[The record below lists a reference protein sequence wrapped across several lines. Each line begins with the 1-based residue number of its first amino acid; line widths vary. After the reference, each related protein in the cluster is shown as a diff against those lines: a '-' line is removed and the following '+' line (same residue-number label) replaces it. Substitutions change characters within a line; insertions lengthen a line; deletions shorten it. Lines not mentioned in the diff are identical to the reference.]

1 MRAVGSSKDTAT
13 GTATERGPGLV
24 LRMLPFGRYT
34 QGPGSVVERSMRVHS
49 RTWVIMVSG
58 FAEPVVY
65 LLAFQI
71 GFGALVGQVVGP
83 GGQLVDYVAF
93 VAPALLAASAM
104 NGAVFE
110 TTYPVFFKLR
120 YAKVYDAMLATPL
133 GPVDI
138 ALGEISWAVLRGG
151 VYSVAFVLV
160 MAVMGL
166 LSSPFAV
173 LLVPAA
179 LVVSFAFAS
188 VGMALSTFLRSPSQF
203 DYIRLVVMPLFLF
216 SATFYPVSVYPESV
230 RWLVHISPLYHGVEL
245 MRGLAAGVLDVSMI
259 GHVGVL
265 AALAAVGIAATSRRI
280 GALLLG

>member
-1 MRAVGSSKDTAT
+1 MAA
-13 GTATERGPGLV
+13 ALA
-24 LRMLPFGRYT
+24 LRILPFGRYT
-34 QGPGSVVERSMRVHS
+34 GRPGAVVERSIRVHS
-49 RTWVIMVSG
+49 RTWTLMVSG

-65 LLAFQI
+65 LLAFQV
-71 GFGALVGQVVGP
+71 GFGSLVGQVIGP
-83 GGQLVDYVAF
+83 GGQQLTYVAF

-104 NGAVFE
+104 NGAIFE

-138 ALGEISWAVLRGG
+138 ALGEISWAVIRGG
-151 VYSVAFVLV
+151 VYSVAFVVV
-160 MAVMGL
+160 MAAMGL
-166 LSSPFAV
+166 VGSPLAV
-173 LLVPAA
+173 LLLPAA
-179 LVVSFAFAS
+179 LLVSFAFAS

-230 RWLVHISPLYHGVEL
+230 RWLVQVSPLYHGVEL
-245 MRGLAAGVLDVSMI
+245 MRGLAVGVLDVGMI
-259 GHVGVL
+259 GNVAVL
-265 AALAAVGIAATSRRI
+265 AALAAVGLAATSRRI

>member
-1 MRAVGSSKDTAT
+1 MRTMDTTQRA
-13 GTATERGPGLV
+13 PGLV
-24 LRMLPFGRYT
+24 LRILPFGRYT
-34 QGPGSVVERSMRVHS
+34 RGPGSVVERSMRVHS

-65 LLAFQI
+65 LVAFQI
-71 GFGALVGQVVGP
+71 GFGALVGQVAGP
-83 GGQLVDYVAF
+83 GGQPVDYVAF

-104 NGAVFE
+104 NGAIFE

-138 ALGEISWAVLRGG
+138 ALGEISWAVIRGG
-151 VYSVAFVLV
+151 AYSVAFVVV
-160 MAVMGL
+160 MMGL
-166 LSSPFAV
+166 VGSPFAL

-179 LVVSFAFAS
+179 LLVSFAFAS

-203 DYIRLVVMPLFLF
+203 DYIRLMVMPLFLF
-216 SATFYPVSVYPESV
+216 SATFYPVSVYPDSV
-230 RWLVHISPLYHGVEL
+230 RWLVQVSPLYHGVEL
-245 MRGLAAGVLDVSMI
+245 MRGLAAGVLDPSMI
-259 GHVGVL
+259 GHIGVL
-265 AALAAVGIAATSRRI
+265 AALAAVGVAATSRRI